1 VKIIIIELPKTII
14 ERDGFGII
22 HFNYRKDVEIELED
36 AEMELSNAEKLA
48 GGKKCLALIDLTH
61 VKKVSKEARDLFS
74 GEEGN
79 RVVKRGSFCVAS
91 PVGRMIGNFFMGIN
105 KPMMPVKL
113 FDTKDEALAW
123 LKEFV

>member
-1 VKIIIIELPKTII
+1 MIMK
-14 ERDGFGII
+14 RDGLGII

-36 AEMELSNAEKLA
+36 AIMELSAAEKL
-48 GGKKCLALIDLTH
+48 GRGKRCLVLIDLTD
-61 VKKVSKEARDLFS
+61 VKKVSKEARDLYS

-79 RVVKRGSFCVAS
+79 GVIKRGAFCVVS

-113 FDTKDEALAW
+113 FDTRGKAISW
-123 LKEFV
+123 LREFV